1 MNPEARKRLVFAL
14 DESDMEK
21 AAAWVDLLKD
31 RVGMFKIGKEAFTS
45 LGPRIVESVIRKG
58 GGVFLDLKFHDIPNT
73 AAGAARAAVKLGAS
87 IFNVHALGGKEMM
100 KSAADAALQE
110 AERISVRPPLVL
122 AVTVLTS
129 LGDEEV
135 RSIGFDYP
143 ASELAVRL
151 AVLAR
156 ESGLSG
162 VVASAREI
170 DSIRKACGRDF
181 VILTPGIR
189 WGEAVK
195 SDDQKRVLGPAEAI
209 RSGADFLVV
218 GRPIS
223 RAKDPAAAA
232 DAVCR
237 EIETALSGNKN

>member
-14 DESDMEK
+14 DEPDMGK
-21 AAAWVDLLKD
+21 AVAWVELLKD
-31 RVGMFKIGKEAFTS
+31 RVGMFKVGKEAFTA
-45 LGPRIVESVIRKG
+45 LGPRIVESVVREG
-58 GGVFLDLKFHDIPNT
+58 GEVFLDLKFHDIPNT
-73 AAGAARAAVKLGAS
+73 VAGAARAAVRLGAS
-87 IFNVHALGGKEMM
+87 IFNLHALGGREMM
-100 KSAADAALQE
+100 KAAAAAAVQE

-129 LGDEEV
+129 LDDEEV
-135 RSIGFDYP
+135 HSIGFNCP
-143 ASELAVRL
+143 AAELAVRL

-156 ESGLSG
+156 ESGLPG

-170 DSIRKACGRDF
+170 ENIRKACGKDF

-209 RSGADFLVV
+209 RRGADYLVV

-223 RAKDPAAAA
+223 RADDPAAAA
-232 DAVCR
+232 AAVCR
-237 EIETALSGNKN
+237 EIASALPGNKI